1 MDARPGRRTAATQRH
16 RQGPSPLA
24 TAAVSHESETDP
36 QGMAGDPAETM
47 RQRARTT
54 RHLFGGHAA
63 LRLHAHAHVSG
74 LRPHDVHAAAG
85 LCVSSARVRR
95 ALAGA
100 GPTPDSLRA
109 QEGERR
115 AGIGVNPLDDVVER
129 GSAVTHRLVVPVMAD
144 AHIPRYR
151 RVSLRQG
158 LPGAPLV
165 IAKGIGLRSTCT
177 QTQAGDRDATRQER
191 RRYGPLQGA
200 GSGVH

>member
-1 MDARPGRRTAATQRH
+1 MRQRITLRAH
-16 RQGPSPLA
+16 LDMRQQAPPS
-24 TAAVSHESETDP
+24 H
-36 QGMAGDPAETM
+36 GMGGDPAEAL
-47 RQRARTT
+47 RQRPRTAR
-54 RHLFGGHAA
+54 RHLPSGDAA
-63 LRLHAHAHVSG
+63 LRLHAHAPHAHVSG

-165 IAKGIGLRSTCT
+165 IAKGIGLRSSCT
-177 QTQAGDRDATRQER
+177 QTQAPGDRDTTRQER